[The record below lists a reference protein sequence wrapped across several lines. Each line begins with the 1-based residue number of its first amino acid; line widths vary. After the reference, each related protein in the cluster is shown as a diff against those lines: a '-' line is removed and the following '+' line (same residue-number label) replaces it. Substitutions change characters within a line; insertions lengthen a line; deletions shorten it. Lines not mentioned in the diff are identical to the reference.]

1 MTRSFLI
8 IVTGLPASG
17 KTTLARGLAARYR
30 VPLLAKD
37 LVKEPLLDVLGAE
50 DALASRRLSDASF
63 LVLAAIATELL
74 RAGGSCIIE
83 GNFRTGEHEALLR
96 PLLGECGVAAQ
107 VLCRVDESERIARLR
122 ARLHDARRHRGHRDV
137 EQADASAAGRSAD
150 AFLDLPGERLTY
162 GANDRSEDLLRALDA
177 ALLQPGPEA
186 GRR

>member
-37 LVKEPLLDVLGAE
+37 LVKEPLLDALGAQ

-83 GNFRTGEHEALLR
+83 GNFRTGEHDALLR
-96 PLLGECGVAAQ
+96 PLLAESGVVAQ
-107 VLCRVDESERIARLR
+107 VLCRVDERERIARLR
-122 ARLHDARRHRGHRDV
+122 ARRHDARRHPGHRDF
-137 EQADASAAGRSAD
+137 EQADAPPAGRSAD
-150 AFLDLPGERLTY
+150 AFLDLPGERLTF
-162 GANDRSEDLLRALDA
+162 GANACRDDLFRSLDA
-177 ALLQPGPEA
+177 ALLRPGA
-186 GRR
+186 GGR